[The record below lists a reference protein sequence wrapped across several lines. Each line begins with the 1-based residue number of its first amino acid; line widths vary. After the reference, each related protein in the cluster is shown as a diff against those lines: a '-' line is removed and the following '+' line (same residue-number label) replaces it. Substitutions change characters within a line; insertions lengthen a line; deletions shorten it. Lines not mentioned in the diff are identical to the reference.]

1 MFKKKI
7 LAAFLCLFVAGSLS
21 AKPAAKYVFYFIAD
35 GVGLNAFEM
44 TDQYRRAVYGDS
56 LVITSLP
63 VRTHMVNYMA
73 NAVVSDSAAGGTA
86 LAIGYQSRSYY
97 IGVDAQDRPHDSIL
111 KVAHDNGYATGCITT
126 VGINHATPATFYAHN
141 TSRFDFEGIAMELI
155 NSDFIDFAAGGGVLA
170 TAYDADSTRKS
181 APRFRA
187 LFHEKGWTTTGDPK
201 VAASTTTSSV
211 FFHYKDGTRSD
222 VPYAIDAEPGNV
234 NLVTFMEA
242 AIDNL
247 SARKNGKFIIM
258 CEGGK
263 CDYAAHANDAGTYVA
278 ENYNLDQCVRLAYEF
293 YLKHPKETLIIVTSD
308 HETGGVIYGHS
319 GKPKYNIA
327 NLKYQTK
334 SKSDMT
340 DEVRDLREACAP
352 QVPTYEQVRAIVDEG
367 YSFGNGI
374 DLTADDEAKLK
385 VCYDKYFTSGEE
397 VASLYERNDKIVD
410 EASQIVA
417 RKANI
422 IWAESGH
429 TASYI
434 PFFSVGVG
442 SETFMGLHWNWEI
455 PRQMSKIMKIDK
467 DFINK

>member
-21 AKPAAKYVFYFIAD
+21 AKPAAKYVFYMIAD
-35 GVGLNAFEM
+35 GVGLNAFEL
-44 TDQYRRAVYGDS
+44 TDQYRRTVYGDS
-56 LVITSLP
+56 LVTTSLP

-73 NAVVSDSAAGGTA
+73 DAVVSDSAAGGTA
-86 LAIGYQSRSYY
+86 LSIGYQSKRYY
-97 IGVDAQDRPHDSIL
+97 AGVDAQDRPHDSIL

-141 TSRFDFEGIAMELI
+141 TSRFDFEGIATEFI
-155 NSDFIDFAAGGGVLA
+155 NSDFIDFAAGA
-170 TAYDADSTRKS
+170 SINAAPYDVDSTRRS
-181 APRFRA
+181 VPRYRA
-187 LFHEKGWTTTGDPK
+187 RLHEKGWTTTGDPAL
-201 VAASTTTSSV
+201 AARTTSTPV
-211 FFHYKDGTRSD
+211 FLYYKDGTHME
-222 VPYAIDAEPGNV
+222 VPYALDAEPGDV
-234 NLVTFMEA
+234 NLVTFMKA

-263 CDYAAHANDAGTYVA
+263 CDYAAHANDAGNYVA
-278 ENYNLDQCVRLAYEF
+278 ENYNFDQCVRLAYEF

-385 VCYDKYFTSGEE
+385 ACYDKYFTSGEE